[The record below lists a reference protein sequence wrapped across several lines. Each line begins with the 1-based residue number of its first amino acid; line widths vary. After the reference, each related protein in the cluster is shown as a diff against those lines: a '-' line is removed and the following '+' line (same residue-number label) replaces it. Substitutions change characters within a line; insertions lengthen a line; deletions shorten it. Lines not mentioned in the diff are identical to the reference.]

1 MSTPA
6 PKEIRA
12 PLAIWWLAFGYFAC
26 YAPYAAMTKAV
37 TKGLLPAQR
46 VALSGFEI
54 LPVSVASSL
63 VGMFLFLTLKGWWR
77 YATQW
82 TFLGRSLPR
91 PTKWTA
97 LSGVFT
103 ATVVITTTL
112 AYTFTGVS
120 IVFIMLLM
128 RGGVLIIAPITDAV
142 AGRKVKPPSWV
153 GLGLSLAAL
162 IVAEHGGDYRMTALV
177 AVNVGAY
184 LLGYFVRLRLMS
196 KLAKG
201 DDEATNTRYFVEEQ
215 MVGTPVLL
223 FVLAAIALLGPAG
236 AGGFAKFSGAL
247 RAGFTTFFGH
257 GTGVVVAVITIGMLS
272 QGTGIFGGLIL
283 LDKRENTFCV
293 PVNRAS
299 SILAGVVA
307 SFSLSIF
314 AHQARPN
321 GYELAGA
328 ALVVAAI
335 VVLSAPGVLA
345 KRRDRLAAAARA
357 SEAKPSE
364 ATT

>member
-1 MSTPA
+1 MSTPQQD
-6 PKEIRA
+6 RSDSS
-12 PLAIWWLAFGYFAC
+12 IWWLAFGYFAC
-26 YAPYAAMTKAV
+26 YAPYAALTKAV
-37 TKGLLPAQR
+37 TKGLLPGQPQ
-46 VALSGFEI
+46 ALSGFEI
-54 LPVSVASSL
+54 LPASVAASL
-63 VGMFLFLTLKGWWR
+63 IGMFAFMTAKRWWP

-82 TFLGRSLPR
+82 KLGGLSLPR

-142 AGRKVKPPSWV
+142 ARRKVKAPSWI

-162 IVAEHGGDYRMTALV
+162 LVAEHGGDYRMTTV
-177 AVNVGAY
+177 TVINVSAY

-196 KLAKG
+196 RLAKG

-215 MVGTPVLL
+215 MVGTPFLLLVLSIL
-223 FVLAAIALLGPAG
+223 ALTAPAKVGAHPGDWVRFV
-236 AGGFAKFSGAL
+236 SGI
-247 RAGFTTFFGH
+247 RDGFTVFF
-257 GTGVVVAVITIGMLS
+257 TRPSTIIATVVFIGILS

-307 SFSLSIF
+307 SFSLALF
-314 AHQARPN
+314 AHQRFPN
-321 GYELAGA
+321 GWELAGA
-328 ALVVAAI
+328 ALVVLAI
-335 VVLSAPGVLA
+335 VALSAPALLA
-345 KRRDRLAAAARA
+345 KRKAPAPAAA
-357 SEAKPSE
+357 E
-364 ATT
+364 

>member
-1 MSTPA
+1 MSASQTS
-6 PKEIRA
+6 PK
-12 PLAIWWLAFGYFAC
+12 PVSIWWLAFGYFAC
-26 YAPYAAMTKAV
+26 YAPYAALTKAV
-37 TKGLLPAQR
+37 TKGLLPGQTK
-46 VALSGFEI
+46 ALSGFEI
-54 LPVSVASSL
+54 LPVSVAASL

-82 TFLGRSLPR
+82 KLGGLSLPR
-91 PTKWTA
+91 PTKYTA

-112 AYTFTGVS
+112 AYTFSGVS

-142 AGRKVKPPSWV
+142 ARRKVKAPSWI

-162 IVAEHGGDYRMTALV
+162 LVAEHGGDYRMTAV
-177 AVNVGAY
+177 TIINVSAY

-196 KLAKG
+196 RLAKG

-215 MVGTPVLL
+215 MVGTPFLLLVLT
-223 FVLAAIALLGPAG
+223 VLALTAGPAG
-236 AGGFAKFSGAL
+236 ASAGDWVRFTSGI
-247 RAGFTTFFGH
+247 RNGFTVFFTH
-257 GTGVVVAVITIGMLS
+257 PARIIATVTVIGLLS

-307 SFSLSIF
+307 SFSLALF
-314 AHQARPN
+314 GHQSLPN
-321 GYELAGA
+321 RWELAGA
-328 ALVVAAI
+328 ALVVLAI
-335 VVLSAPGVLA
+335 VALSAPALLA
-345 KRRDRLAAAARA
+345 KKKAPVAAAA
-357 SEAKPSE
+357 E
-364 ATT
+364 